1 MINDMKLGIRL
12 LRYGYGIKMNL
23 VLLIVCT
30 AADVLFFVLEL
41 AGITS
46 SLGGFMLLD
55 GYLLLACAM
64 IPVQILFSLNAVD
77 IVLASPVRKKLQTS
91 VPAVMSLC
99 ATLAVYLIIVLKK
112 AVIVLIHPDKTA
124 QGAVGL
130 AFLAFLAAL
139 IMVFTGVLYKSFAA
153 FVVLCFSLS
162 GFISFFMMSL
172 LRSDFLGEDMG
183 ALARGTLIG
192 AVLILAGAALEYALS
207 ILFYKKPVS
216 KKTLGGKLSREL

>member
-30 AADVLFFVLEL
+30 AADVLFFALEL
-41 AGITS
+41 AGITTP
-46 SLGGFMLLD
+46 LD

-64 IPVQILFSLNAVD
+64 VPVQILFSLNAVD

-99 ATLAVYLIIVLKK
+99 ATLAAYLIIVLKK
-112 AVIVLIHPDKTA
+112 AVIILIHPDKTA
-124 QGAVGL
+124 QSAVML
-130 AFLAFLAAL
+130 SFLAFLAAV
-139 IMVFTGVLYKSFAA
+139 IMVFTGVLYKSFPA
-153 FVVLCFSLS
+153 FLVMCFSLS
-162 GFISFFMMSL
+162 GFVSFFMMSL

-183 ALARGTLIG
+183 ALVRGALIG
-192 AVLILAGAALEYALS
+192 AVLILAGGALEYVLS

>member
-30 AADVLFFVLEL
+30 AADVLFFALEL
-41 AGITS
+41 AGITTP
-46 SLGGFMLLD
+46 LD

-64 IPVQILFSLNAVD
+64 VPVQILFSLNAVD

-99 ATLAVYLIIVLKK
+99 ATLAAYLIIVLKK

-124 QGAVGL
+124 QSAVML
-130 AFLAFLAAL
+130 SFLAFLAAV
-139 IMVFTGVLYKSFAA
+139 IMVFTGVLYKSFPA
-153 FVVLCFSLS
+153 FLVMCFSLS
-162 GFISFFMMSL
+162 GFVSFFMMSL

-183 ALARGTLIG
+183 ALVRGALIG
-192 AVLILAGAALEYALS
+192 AVLILAGGALEYVLS

>member
-12 LRYGYGIKMNL
+12 LRYGYGIKTNL

-30 AADVLFFVLEL
+30 AADMLCFALEL
-41 AGITS
+41 AGITTP
-46 SLGGFMLLD
+46 LD

-64 IPVQILFSLNAVD
+64 VPVQILFSLNAVD
-77 IVLASPVRKKLQTS
+77 IVLASPARKKLQTS

-99 ATLAVYLIIVLKK
+99 ATLAAYLIIVLKK
-112 AVIVLIHPDKTA
+112 AVIILIHPDKTA
-124 QGAVGL
+124 QSAVML
-130 AFLAFLAAL
+130 SFLAFLAAV
-139 IMVFTGVLYKSFAA
+139 IMVFTGVLYKSFPA
-153 FVVLCFSLS
+153 FLVMCFSLS
-162 GFISFFMMSL
+162 GFVSFFMMSL

-183 ALARGTLIG
+183 ALVRGALIG
-192 AVLILAGAALEYALS
+192 AVLILAGGALEYVLS

>member
-23 VLLIVCT
+23 VLLIVCV
-30 AADVLFFVLEL
+30 AADVLFFALEL
-41 AGITS
+41 AGITTP
-46 SLGGFMLLD
+46 LD

-64 IPVQILFSLNAVD
+64 VPVQILFSLNAVD

-99 ATLAVYLIIVLKK
+99 ATLAAYLIIVLKK

-124 QGAVGL
+124 QSAVML
-130 AFLAFLAAL
+130 SFLAFLAAV
-139 IMVFTGVLYKSFAA
+139 IMVFTGVLYKSFPA
-153 FVVLCFSLS
+153 FLVMCFSLS
-162 GFISFFMMSL
+162 GFVSFFMMSL

-183 ALARGTLIG
+183 ALARGALIG
-192 AVLILAGAALEYALS
+192 AVLILAGGALEYVLS

>member
-12 LRYGYGIKMNL
+12 LRYGYGIKTNL
-23 VLLIVCT
+23 VLLIVCV
-30 AADVLFFVLEL
+30 AADVLFFALEL
-41 AGITS
+41 AGITTP
-46 SLGGFMLLD
+46 LD

-64 IPVQILFSLNAVD
+64 VPVQILFSLNAVD

-99 ATLAVYLIIVLKK
+99 ATLAAYLIIVLKK
-112 AVIVLIHPDKTA
+112 AVIILIHPDKTA
-124 QGAVGL
+124 QSAVML
-130 AFLAFLAAL
+130 SFLAFLAAV
-139 IMVFTGVLYKSFAA
+139 IMVFTGVLYKSFPA
-153 FVVLCFSLS
+153 FLVMCFSLS
-162 GFISFFMMSL
+162 GFVSFFMMSL

-183 ALARGTLIG
+183 ALVRGALIG
-192 AVLILAGAALEYALS
+192 AVLILAGGALEYVLS

>member
-12 LRYGYGIKMNL
+12 LRYGFGIKTNL

-30 AADVLFFVLEL
+30 AADMLCFALEL
-41 AGITS
+41 AGITTP
-46 SLGGFMLLD
+46 LD

-64 IPVQILFSLNAVD
+64 VPVQILFSLNAVD

-99 ATLAVYLIIVLKK
+99 ATLAAYLIIVLKK
-112 AVIVLIHPDKTA
+112 AVIILIHPDKTA
-124 QGAVGL
+124 QSAVML
-130 AFLAFLAAL
+130 SFLAFLAAV
-139 IMVFTGVLYKSFAA
+139 IMVFTGVLYKSFPA
-153 FVVLCFSLS
+153 FLVMCFSLS
-162 GFISFFMMSL
+162 GFVSFFMMSL

-183 ALARGTLIG
+183 ALVRGALIG
-192 AVLILAGAALEYALS
+192 AVLILAGGALEYVLS

>member
-12 LRYGYGIKMNL
+12 LRYGYGIKTNL

-30 AADVLFFVLEL
+30 AADMLCFALEL
-41 AGITS
+41 AGITTP
-46 SLGGFMLLD
+46 LD

-64 IPVQILFSLNAVD
+64 VPVQILFSLNAVD

-99 ATLAVYLIIVLKK
+99 ATLAAYLIIVLKK
-112 AVIVLIHPDKTA
+112 AVIILIHPDKTA
-124 QGAVGL
+124 QSAVML
-130 AFLAFLAAL
+130 SFLAFLAAV
-139 IMVFTGVLYKSFAA
+139 IMVFTGVLYKSFPA
-153 FVVLCFSLS
+153 FLVMCFSLS
-162 GFISFFMMSL
+162 GFVSFFMMSL

-183 ALARGTLIG
+183 ALVRGALIG
-192 AVLILAGAALEYALS
+192 AVLILAGGALEYVLS

>member
-30 AADVLFFVLEL
+30 AADVLFFALEL
-41 AGITS
+41 AGITTP
-46 SLGGFMLLD
+46 LD

-64 IPVQILFSLNAVD
+64 VPVQILFSLNAVD

-91 VPAVMSLC
+91 VPALMSLC
-99 ATLAVYLIIVLKK
+99 ATLAAYLIIVLKK
-112 AVIVLIHPDKTA
+112 AVIILIHPDKTA
-124 QGAVGL
+124 QSAVML
-130 AFLAFLAAL
+130 SFLAFLAAV
-139 IMVFTGVLYKSFAA
+139 IMVFTGVLYKSFPA
-153 FVVLCFSLS
+153 FLVMCFSLS
-162 GFISFFMMSL
+162 GFVSFFMMSL

-183 ALARGTLIG
+183 ALVRGALIG
-192 AVLILAGAALEYALS
+192 AVLILAGGALEYVLS

>member
-1 MINDMKLGIRL
+1 MINDIKLGIRL

-30 AADVLFFVLEL
+30 AADVLFFALEL
-41 AGITS
+41 AGITTP
-46 SLGGFMLLD
+46 LD

-64 IPVQILFSLNAVD
+64 VPVQILFSLNAVD

-99 ATLAVYLIIVLKK
+99 ATLAAYLIIVLKK
-112 AVIVLIHPDKTA
+112 AVIILIHPDKTA
-124 QGAVGL
+124 QSAVML
-130 AFLAFLAAL
+130 SFLAFLAAV
-139 IMVFTGVLYKSFAA
+139 IMVFTGVLYKSFPA
-153 FVVLCFSLS
+153 FLVMCFSLS
-162 GFISFFMMSL
+162 GFVSFFMMSL

-183 ALARGTLIG
+183 ALVRGALIG
-192 AVLILAGAALEYALS
+192 AVLILAGGALEYVLS

>member
-12 LRYGYGIKMNL
+12 LRYGYGIKTNL

-30 AADVLFFVLEL
+30 AADVLCFALEL
-41 AGITS
+41 AGITTP
-46 SLGGFMLLD
+46 LD

-64 IPVQILFSLNAVD
+64 VPVQILFSLNAVD
-77 IVLASPVRKKLQTS
+77 IVLASPARKKLQTS

-99 ATLAVYLIIVLKK
+99 ATLAAYLIIVLKK
-112 AVIVLIHPDKTA
+112 AVIILIHPDKTA
-124 QGAVGL
+124 QSAVML
-130 AFLAFLAAL
+130 SFLAFLAAV
-139 IMVFTGVLYKSFAA
+139 IMVFTGVLYKSFPA
-153 FVVLCFSLS
+153 FLVMCFSLS
-162 GFISFFMMSL
+162 GFVSFFMMSL

-183 ALARGTLIG
+183 ALVRGALIG
-192 AVLILAGAALEYALS
+192 AVLILAGGALEYVLS

>member
-30 AADVLFFVLEL
+30 AADVLFFALEL
-41 AGITS
+41 AGITTP
-46 SLGGFMLLD
+46 LD

-64 IPVQILFSLNAVD
+64 VPVQILFSLNAVD

-91 VPAVMSLC
+91 VPALMSLC
-99 ATLAVYLIIVLKK
+99 ATLAAYLIIVLKK
-112 AVIVLIHPDKTA
+112 AVIILIHPDKTA
-124 QGAVGL
+124 QSAVML
-130 AFLAFLAAL
+130 SFLAFLAAV
-139 IMVFTGVLYKSFAA
+139 IMVFTGVLYKSFPA
-153 FVVLCFSLS
+153 FLVMCFSLP
-162 GFISFFMMSL
+162 GFVSFFMMSL

-183 ALARGTLIG
+183 ALVRGALIG
-192 AVLILAGAALEYALS
+192 AVLILAGGALEYVLS